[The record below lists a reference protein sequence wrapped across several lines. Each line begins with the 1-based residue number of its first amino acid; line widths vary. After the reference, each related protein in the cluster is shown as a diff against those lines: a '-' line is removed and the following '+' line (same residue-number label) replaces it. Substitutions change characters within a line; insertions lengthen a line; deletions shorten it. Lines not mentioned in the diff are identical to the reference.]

1 LLIPNGQHS
10 SDSTLR
16 LGLKLFHR
24 LRSGAF
30 GTPLADQQR
39 KATRVYSPSR
49 SALHGSQRLKR
60 INQLIKDIMRNPFSG
75 IGESEPLRHNWTG
88 YWSRRIDRE
97 HRIVYKYEDE
107 KVQIVKCRFHY

>member
-1 LLIPNGQHS
+1 QHS

-39 KATRVYSPSR
+39 KATRVLLALAFRSPWL
-49 SALHGSQRLKR
+49 AANENFMG
-60 INQLIKDIMRNPFSG
+60 IYVPLILLF
-75 IGESEPLRHNWTG
+75 
-88 YWSRRIDRE
+88 
-97 HRIVYKYEDE
+97 
-107 KVQIVKCRFHY
+107 C